1 MAEFMSR
8 YRARERL
15 IVIFAVVIML
25 GLGVHSFIIEP
36 YQQKVT
42 SLNEDLEQSKADLK
56 WMAAMVRQLPVTG
69 SQSQN
74 NSFDGTLANFINQTV
89 TQQKLNS
96 FLAQMTPK
104 GEDEIRVR
112 FKAVPF
118 QDLMVFVSKVK
129 DQGLNVRDLRVNA
142 GDDPAQVD
150 SSLVL
155 DKG

>member
-8 YRARERL
+8 YSARERM
-15 IVIFAVVIML
+15 IVIFAVVVML
-25 GLGVHSFIIEP
+25 VLGIHAFVVEP
-36 YQQKVT
+36 YQQKVS
-42 SLNEDLEQSKADLK
+42 SLTEELEQSKTDLK
-56 WMAAMVRQLPVTG
+56 WMATMVHQLPAAGTAL
-69 SQSQN
+69 QSK
-74 NSFDGTLANFINQTV
+74 SFNGTLANLINKTV
-89 TQQKLNS
+89 NQQKLNS

-118 QDLMVFVSKVK
+118 QELVVFVSKMK
-129 DQGLNVRDLRVNA
+129 DQGLNVKDLRINA
-142 GDDPAQVD
+142 GDNPAQVD

>member
-1 MAEFMSR
+1 MVEFMSR
-8 YRARERL
+8 YSARERL

-25 GLGVHSFIIEP
+25 GLGIHSFIIEP

-56 WMAAMVRQLPVTG
+56 WMAAMVRQLPATG

-74 NSFDGTLANFINQTV
+74 KSFDGTLANFINQTV

-142 GDDPAQVD
+142 GDNPAQVD

>member
-8 YRARERL
+8 YSARERL
-15 IVIFAVVIML
+15 IVIFAVVILL
-25 GLGVHSFIIEP
+25 GLGIHALVIEP

-42 SLNEDLEQSKADLK
+42 SLNDDLEQSKADLK
-56 WMAAMVRQLPVTG
+56 WMAAMVRQLPATG
-69 SQSQN
+69 SKNQN
-74 NSFDGTLANFINQTV
+74 RSFDGTLANFINQTV

>member
-8 YRARERL
+8 YSARERL
-15 IVIFAVVIML
+15 IVIFAVVILM
-25 GLGVHSFIIEP
+25 GLAGHALIIEP

-42 SLNEDLEQSKADLK
+42 RLNEDLEQSKADLR
-56 WMAAMVRQLPVTG
+56 WMAAKVRELPVTG
-69 SQSQN
+69 SKTQSN
-74 NSFDGTLANFINQTV
+74 GFNGTLANFINQTV
-89 TQQKLNS
+89 SQQKLNS
-96 FLAQMTPK
+96 FLAQMTPR

-118 QDLMVFVSKVK
+118 HDLIVFVSKMK
-129 DQGLNVRDLRVNA
+129 DQGLNVKDLRINA
-142 GDDPAQVD
+142 GDDPARVD

>member
-8 YRARERL
+8 YSARERL
-15 IVIFAVVIML
+15 IVIFAVVVLLSL
-25 GLGVHSFIIEP
+25 GIHALIIEP

-56 WMAAMVRQLPVTG
+56 WMATMVRQLPATG
-69 SQSQN
+69 SKSQN

-104 GEDEIRVR
+104 GENEIRVR
-112 FKAVPF
+112 FKAVSF
-118 QDLMVFVSKVK
+118 QDLMVFVSKMK

-142 GDDPAQVD
+142 GDNPAQVD

>member
-8 YRARERL
+8 YSARERL
-15 IVIFAVVIML
+15 IVIIAVVVML
-25 GLGVHSFIIEP
+25 GLGIHALIIEP
-36 YQQKVT
+36 YQQKVA
-42 SLNEDLEQSKADLK
+42 SLSEDLEQGKADLK
-56 WMAAMVRQLPVTG
+56 WMEATVRQLPAKG
-69 SQSQN
+69 SKSQN
-74 NSFDGTLANFINQTV
+74 NSFDGTLANFINRTV
-89 TQQKLNS
+89 SQQKLNA

-104 GEDEIRVR
+104 GESEIRVR

-118 QDLMVFVSKVK
+118 QDLMVFVSKMK

-142 GDDPAQVD
+142 GDNPAQVD